1 MPNFATYVDMTDAQH
16 LRGMHVVGLVTRM
29 IVGLSPFILI
39 RGISVFLLE
48 RGLLSFVEK
57 VYSDWCSVLNDRP
70 GAVVRSLSIE
80 PTVWDSMRPLCK
92 IRG

>member
-80 PTVWDSMRPLCK
+80 TTVWDSMRPLCK